1 MSYRIAQE
9 QAYQGNNYWSW
20 SVWIEAD
27 PAELD
32 RVEEVTWY
40 LHHTF
45 PQPVVHVKDRASRF
59 ALKTAGWGMF
69 QLNAELRLA
78 GGTTLSLTH
87 WLELSHS
94 GEEAERTPPTR
105 GMTTLDVKEKPAR
118 PKQVFLSFGSED
130 ARLAAG
136 IKNTLVEGGFSV
148 LDAGQVNKGEPL
160 EAAIH
165 KMIRESD
172 LVLGLV
178 TSDFASPY
186 LVDELNAAQRNG
198 KPAAALTSFDV
209 GNALGLNQALD
220 RVDIDPNG
228 ADLGGQVLDLAR
240 RMAVK

>member
-32 RVEEVTWY
+32 RVEEVTWH

-45 PQPVVHVKDRASRF
+45 PQPVVHVTDRASRF

-78 GGTTLSLTH
+78 GGTTLPLTH
-87 WLELSHS
+87 WLELSYP
-94 GEEAERTPPTR
+94 GAEEERTPPTR
-105 GMTTLDVKEKPAR
+105 GMPPQDVKEKPAR
-118 PKQVFLSFGSED
+118 QKQVYLSFGSED
-130 ARLAAG
+130 AQLAAG
-136 IKNTLVEGGFSV
+136 IKNTLVDGGFRV

-172 LVLGLV
+172 MVLGLV

-198 KPAAALTSFDV
+198 KPAAALTRFEV
-209 GNALGLNQALD
+209 GSALGLDKSLS
-220 RVDIDPNG
+220 RVDIDPD
-228 ADLGGQVLDLAR
+228 AKDFDQRVLGQAR
-240 RMAVK
+240 KMAEE